1 MTFTQ
6 TQLNNF
12 KAYKSVQMS
21 GNFNMFDQQARLM
34 TGLSRP
40 DYLAV
45 MENYDELSEAANR
58 QVQPA

>member
-6 TQLNNF
+6 TQLNDF
-12 KAYKSVQMS
+12 KAYKAVQMS
-21 GNFNMFDQQARLM
+21 GAYNMFDKRAIQM
-34 TGLSRP
+34 TGLTRAA
-40 DYLAV
+40 YLAV